1 MRLVSLAAI
10 LAVIAP
16 AAPLWAYAPHETPA
30 AASTALQAA
39 PLQAAPVADLVARVD
54 IPWSRFVLDNGL
66 TVLVHEDH
74 KAPVV
79 AVSVW

>member
-39 PLQAAPVADLVARVD
+39 PLGIVVIGQTFV
-54 IPWSRFVLDNGL
+54 IPGRASCSIM
-66 TVLVHEDH
+66 
-74 KAPVV
+74 A
-79 AVSVW
+79 